1 MTPARVALHRYALL
15 WSASTVFLLLAG
27 AFVTST
33 GSGLAVPDWPLSYGM
48 VFPPMVGGIFYEH
61 GHRLVAA
68 TIGLM
73 TIGFAL
79 FARLVEPRSW
89 VRKLAYFAL
98 FLVCFQGALGGLT
111 VLLLLPPAVSTLH
124 AFTAQTFFSTT
135 VILVLATSRAW
146 IEEPAIPFA
155 SSPARGPFSTVKLAF
170 VTTGA
175 FFLQLVLGAT
185 MRHNQAGLAIPDFP
199 LHFGKLL
206 PPTWTTPIT
215 LHFAH
220 RTFAYVVATLAIVL
234 AAGVLRDFPTRLRW
248 TRFATL
254 LGGLVL
260 VQFALGAAVV
270 WFARPPWLA
279 SVHLVVGAL
288 CLGTSVAL
296 SAEIVRALRAARSP
310 LGNPA
315 PTLSGKALA

>member
-1 MTPARVALHRYALL
+1 MTPKRLWFHRFAVV
-15 WSASTVFLLLAG
+15 WSASTIFLLLAG

-61 GHRLVAA
+61 GHRLVA
-68 TIGLM
+68 TS
-73 TIGFAL
+73 IGFLTVL
-79 FARLVEPRSW
+79 FAFTAYFVEPRRW
-89 VRKLAYFAL
+89 VRRLSYFAV

-135 VILVLATSRAW
+135 VVLALATSRAW

-155 SSPARGPFSTVKLAF
+155 STPAPKGVATAKLAF
-170 VTTGA
+170 ITTGA

-185 MRHNQAGLAIPDFP
+185 MRHHQAGLAIPDFP
-199 LHFGKLL
+199 LHFGRIL
-206 PPTWTTPIT
+206 PPLWSLPVT

-220 RTFAYVVATLAIVL
+220 RTFAYVVTALTLLL
-234 AAGVLRDFPTRLRW
+234 AMGVLRDFPTRPRW
-248 TRFATL
+248 CRFAGFL
-254 LGGLVL
+254 SSLVL
-260 VQFALGAAVV
+260 VQFALGVSVV
-270 WFARPPWLA
+270 WFHRPPWLA
-279 SVHLVVGAL
+279 SVHLVVGAM

-310 LGNPA
+310 FGTPENA
-315 PTLSGKALA
+315 FGKKVYA